1 MANYID
7 NPLYLSACESY
18 TESKRLIGEI
28 SKVITGIDPSIT
40 YEEVRIQYDLIL
52 QAVLLNAA
60 LEDGKFEDIE
70 LEFVTLLIKYGDI
83 LALANEACKKLM
95 PEWKDVRWANISAL
109 DSTSA
114 KKLAEIVTKIVS
126 AYTDAFVK
134 VFYVID
140 RANQKVNYLDELT
153 SYTRRIL
160 SNLSKIDGDKKD
172 SETIT
177 GMRIFNELVTNKCK
191 K

>member
-28 SKVITGIDPSIT
+28 SKVITGIDPTIT
-40 YEEVRIQYDLIL
+40 YEEIRIQYDLIL
-52 QAVLLNAA
+52 QTVLLNAA
-60 LEDGKFEDIE
+60 IEDGKFEDIE

-83 LALANEACKKLM
+83 LALANEACKKLL
-95 PEWKDVRWANISAL
+95 PEWKDIRWSNISTL
-109 DSTSA
+109 DSVNA

-126 AYTDAFVK
+126 AYTDAFVN
-134 VFYVID
+134 VLYVID
-140 RANQKVNYLDELT
+140 RANNKVNYLFELT

-160 SNLSKIDGDKKD
+160 TNLSMIDGDKRD
-172 SETIT
+172 SETLT
-177 GMRIFNELVTNKCK
+177 GMKIFNELVTNKCK